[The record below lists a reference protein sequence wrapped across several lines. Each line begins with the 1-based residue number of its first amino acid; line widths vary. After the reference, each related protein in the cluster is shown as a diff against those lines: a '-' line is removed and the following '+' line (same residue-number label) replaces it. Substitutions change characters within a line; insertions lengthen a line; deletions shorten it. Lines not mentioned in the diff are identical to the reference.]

1 MNYILKEKYRA
12 LLSSLISEY
21 ENTLQKNESG
31 LRDLG
36 ETLDSDFKL
45 LYIDAINNC
54 NNILQNL
61 RSINSPGHTISQRAF
76 MNFVVFAET
85 QEETAGL
92 EVLDGQ
98 DDTSDEV
105 CYPLTQIARNGFEK
119 TSAPRKRSPLTYGF
133 RSPADGQRT
142 PSPSPVSAL
151 PGGLELMDDIDP
163 SIIFA
168 APSSSSSKPP
178 SR

>member
-12 LLSSLISEY
+12 LLSSLIREY
-21 ENTLQKNESG
+21 ENTLQKNESALSE
-31 LRDLG
+31 LR

-45 LYIDAINNC
+45 FYIGAINNC
-54 NNILQNL
+54 NYILQNL
-61 RSINSPGHTISQRAF
+61 RSINLPGHTISQRAF

-85 QEETAGL
+85 HEQTAGL

-98 DDTSDEV
+98 DDTSDDV
-105 CYPLTQIARNGFEK
+105 CYPLTQIARNGFEP

-133 RSPADGQRT
+133 RSPADGHRT
-142 PSPSPVSAL
+142 PSPSPLSAL
-151 PGGLELMDDIDP
+151 PGGLEWMDDIDP
-163 SIIFA
+163 SIIFDA
-168 APSSSSSKPP
+168 ASSSSSKPP